1 MNKKRNSEVDL
12 LRCILMIFVVIIH
25 VMAHGLKIGNLATGT
40 YVETKYTPVMIVML
54 GFSVV
59 AVDAFFMISGYFHS
73 RFKLR
78 KLIEYVLM
86 GAIYA
91 MLMYLISRI
100 ILGQP
105 IIIRSVA
112 QRLLQ
117 GFHAYWFLNVW
128 LIIFIFADYINIFF
142 NELSD
147 AELKKFVVVYTIVN
161 LYFGFVVDCNSYGS
175 AFSVVAMFYC
185 YTLGYTAR
193 RFKLEIQR
201 FKNNEFG
208 LLYIIGSV
216 LSCCICFGLLK
227 YGKQELAHRVIT
239 DYRSPLIVISA
250 LGIFLFFLNK
260 IKIKNDKLEEAIV
273 KWGGQ
278 TFAVYLITDAIDVWD
293 IIFQPIVYLTKKNM
307 NLVIFVCGII
317 VYVLLLFIVSI
328 CVDFIRKYM
337 YNLIER
343 KIIDFWEHRN
353 E

>member
-1 MNKKRNSEVDL
+1 
-12 LRCILMIFVVIIH
+12 
-25 VMAHGLKIGNLATGT
+25 
-40 YVETKYTPVMIVML
+40 
-54 GFSVV
+54 
-59 AVDAFFMISGYFHS
+59 
-73 RFKLR
+73 
-78 KLIEYVLM
+78 
-86 GAIYA
+86 
-91 MLMYLISRI
+91 
-100 ILGQP
+100 
-105 IIIRSVA
+105 
-112 QRLLQ
+112 
-117 GFHAYWFLNVW
+117 
-128 LIIFIFADYINIFF
+128 
-142 NELSD
+142 
-147 AELKKFVVVYTIVN
+147 
-161 LYFGFVVDCNSYGS
+161 
-175 AFSVVAMFYC
+175 MFYC

>member
-142 NELSD
+142 N
-147 AELKKFVVVYTIVN
+147 
-161 LYFGFVVDCNSYGS
+161 
-175 AFSVVAMFYC
+175 
-185 YTLGYTAR
+185 
-193 RFKLEIQR
+193 
-201 FKNNEFG
+201 
-208 LLYIIGSV
+208 
-216 LSCCICFGLLK
+216 
-227 YGKQELAHRVIT
+227 
-239 DYRSPLIVISA
+239 
-250 LGIFLFFLNK
+250 
-260 IKIKNDKLEEAIV
+260 
-273 KWGGQ
+273 
-278 TFAVYLITDAIDVWD
+278 
-293 IIFQPIVYLTKKNM
+293 
-307 NLVIFVCGII
+307 
-317 VYVLLLFIVSI
+317 
-328 CVDFIRKYM
+328 
-337 YNLIER
+337 
-343 KIIDFWEHRN
+343 
-353 E
+353 